1 MATGSPWR
9 KCRHIGVAGLLLA
22 TLGGC
27 TTMPW
32 STPRPDAAR
41 SMPAAALAD
50 DRDRVEAP
58 ATAAPPTEVGKAAE
72 AARESVRSSVEWLAR
87 GVDSWFGDKPFSDGG
102 KVTEGRLSLGLLTRQ
117 HEAADLSLRFNA
129 RFRLPNFDERAY
141 LFLGRDDRREVITD
155 RPGVFSR
162 QQRLLR
168 ESAADRSFFLGLG
181 VPLRDAVD
189 FRLGFRGGLK
199 PYAQVRYRNHWQL
212 GNADLLD
219 FRQTL
224 FWTIDDHVG
233 STTATSYEHAFS
245 PTLAGR
251 WLNSATITQRVR
263 KFEWA
268 SSVGTYKLLGQ
279 QRLLSFEALMSGL
292 QGSGVAVSDY
302 GLQTKWEQ
310 PIYKDWLLGEL
321 IIGHFWPR
329 ANALSPRERA
339 WALGGVVKMKF

>member
-1 MATGSPWR
+1 MIPRRWNGLAKGPLTHSR
-9 KCRHIGVAGLLLA
+9 YHIGSVALLLA
-22 TLGGC
+22 ALGGC
-27 TTMPW
+27 SAMPW
-32 STPRPDAAR
+32 ATPPGQVQRPVEPPTSAA
-41 SMPAAALAD
+41 S
-50 DRDRVEAP
+50 
-58 ATAAPPTEVGKAAE
+58 PTEVGDAME
-72 AARESVRSSVEWLAR
+72 SARASVRSTAEWLAR

-102 KVTEGRLSLGLLTRQ
+102 KVSEGRLSLSLLTRQ
-117 HEAADLSLRFNA
+117 QETPDFSLHFNA
-129 RFRLPNFDERAY
+129 RFRLPNVDARTY
-141 LFLGRDDRREVITD
+141 LFLGRDNQREVVTD
-155 RPGVFSR
+155 RPGVLSR
-162 QQRLLR
+162 QQLLLR
-168 ESAADRSFFLGLG
+168 ETAADRSFFVGVG

-212 GNADLLD
+212 YNADLVD

-245 PTLAGR
+245 PTLAVR
-251 WLNSATITQRVR
+251 WLSSATITQRVR

-268 SSVGTYKLLGQ
+268 SSIGTYKLLGQ
-279 QRLLSFEALMSGL
+279 QRLLSFEALASGL
-292 QGSGVAVSDY
+292 QGSGVAVADY

-321 IIGHFWPR
+321 IVGHFWPR